1 MSYSARDARGLQR
14 SLLQDV
20 NKLAAKKILSLGCL
34 YAFPLT
40 WSLLSCTTAC
50 CGNVF
55 PSAHLPAFFTLDS
68 LLPEKSVSALMLL

>member
-1 MSYSARDARGLQR
+1 MSYSARDAHGLRG

-40 WSLLSCTTAC
+40 WSLLSCTTAF
-50 CGNVF
+50 CGNVI
-55 PSAHLPAFFTLDS
+55 PSALVPAFFMLDS
-68 LLPEKSVSALMLL
+68 PA